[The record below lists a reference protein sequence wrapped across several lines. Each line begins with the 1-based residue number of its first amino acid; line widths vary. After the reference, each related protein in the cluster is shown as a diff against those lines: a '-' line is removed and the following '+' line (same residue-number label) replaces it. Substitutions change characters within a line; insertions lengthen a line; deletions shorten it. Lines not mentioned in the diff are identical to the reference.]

1 MFYDFIVYL
10 HVIGAIL
17 SIGPFFVLF
26 PLMKRMQY
34 EQDMAVLKGH
44 VDAFSLAIQVVK
56 HAGHFLVGFGIL
68 AVLLGGYPWTTPW
81 ILVTIILL
89 ISSVIYLARAFKS
102 TLRTFG
108 TDAFNQQRFV
118 RKLRKAVW
126 IYVVLLFIMLWLM
139 VTKPMFW

>member
-1 MFYDFIVYL
+1 MFYNLIVYF

-26 PLMKRMQY
+26 PLLKRMQR
-34 EQDMAVLKGH
+34 EQNMAVLKGH
-44 VDAFSLAIQVVK
+44 VEAFSLAIQVVK

-68 AVLLGGYPWTTPW
+68 AVFVGGYPWTTPW
-81 ILVTIILL
+81 IFITIVLLV
-89 ISSVIYLARAFKS
+89 SSVIYLARAFKP

-108 TDAFNQQRFV
+108 TAQFNQRQFV
-118 RKLRKAVW
+118 RKLRQAVW
-126 IYVVLLFIMLWLM
+126 IYVALLCVMLWLM